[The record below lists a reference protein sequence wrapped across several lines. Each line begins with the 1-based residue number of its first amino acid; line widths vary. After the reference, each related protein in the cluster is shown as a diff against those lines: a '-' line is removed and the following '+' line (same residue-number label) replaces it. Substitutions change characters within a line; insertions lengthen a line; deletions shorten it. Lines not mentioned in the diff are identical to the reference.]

1 MKIVVPN
8 YYKEFQ
14 CIASACRHSCC
25 IGWEIDIDSATYSY
39 YGSIGGD
46 IGERLKECTA
56 VNDGQAHFILDKNER
71 CPFLNCNGLCDIITE
86 CGEESLCDIC
96 ADHPRFRNFFSDRTE
111 IGLGLCCEAAAKL
124 ILGFDR
130 PFRLEV
136 IEDDGEQVEL
146 YEDEITFAKD
156 FENAISVAQ
165 DKSISFSDRCEK
177 ILKMFSA
184 SLPDYSPLEWADFY
198 SSLERLDSEW
208 DKCLEYLC
216 GCQQLETDSVDEQ
229 KAENL
234 LCYFLFRHMAYALDD
249 GDVASKVGFAVLSC
263 KVILTLARLIGVEEA
278 ARKYSSEIEYS
289 DENIGEILKLF

>member
-124 ILGFDR
+124 ILGFD
-130 PFRLEV
+130 
-136 IEDDGEQVEL
+136 
-146 YEDEITFAKD
+146 
-156 FENAISVAQ
+156 
-165 DKSISFSDRCEK
+165 
-177 ILKMFSA
+177 
-184 SLPDYSPLEWADFY
+184 
-198 SSLERLDSEW
+198 
-208 DKCLEYLC
+208 
-216 GCQQLETDSVDEQ
+216 
-229 KAENL
+229 
-234 LCYFLFRHMAYALDD
+234 
-249 GDVASKVGFAVLSC
+249 
-263 KVILTLARLIGVEEA
+263 
-278 ARKYSSEIEYS
+278 
-289 DENIGEILKLF
+289 